1 MACILAALGMMP
13 FKGATAPASSS
24 TRLRVAEESG
34 KLAVQAAAYK
44 QQYPFCDM
52 TNVDA
57 IMRNLFDGFIP
68 QQDSYSIPPDLYT
81 T

>member
-1 MACILAALGMMP
+1 MYDAVCNVLD
-13 FKGATAPASSS
+13 
-24 TRLRVAEESG
+24 LRIDPY
-34 KLAVQAAAYK
+34 Q